1 MTRPLAS
8 AAARPHLDGYRARLE
23 RRRKDSARLSS
34 WDAAI
39 AWGRLLVFG
48 AAVALGWL
56 VFKAGR
62 VEGGWL
68 AVPAGAFLGLVVL
81 HDRVIKARDRADR
94 IAKLYDDGIARI
106 EDRWPPTDGRSLRFL
121 DESHLYAADLDLFG
135 AGSLFERLSVA
146 RTAMGEE
153 TLAAWLKGPAAV
165 EVVRRR
171 QEAVRDLGPRLD
183 LREDMGVLGMDI
195 RAEVNQTSLAS
206 WAAAPAAP
214 LPRGIPFGLAGAR
227 VQAALLGAA
236 VTASLLAWLTGR
248 ASGLLFVGAML
259 LAVGF
264 VLRLKAIVDPVLVNV
279 ARRTGELR
287 LLALLLG
294 RLEHEPFE
302 TPLLA
307 ALRASLNATADGRG
321 RGQPASRRIAR
332 LARLV
337 GLLEARRNQMV
348 GILVAPLLWSTQ
360 LGLAVEGWRRAF
372 GPAVGGWLAMVG
384 EIEALV
390 SLGTYAYEHPEL
402 PFPTL
407 AGQDDDAGAPRFD
420 GEALAHPLLPA
431 GARIPND
438 VVLGSDGV
446 GPRPRLLLVSGSNM
460 SGKST
465 LLRTVGA
472 NAVLALAGGPV
483 CARRLTL
490 SRLALGATLR
500 IHDSLQ
506 QGRSR
511 FYAEITRLR
520 EIVDLSAGPV
530 PVLFLVDEMLSG
542 TNSHDRRIGAEAV
555 LRALISRRAIG
566 FATTHDLAL
575 AEIAD
580 ALGADAANVHFED
593 EIQDGKI
600 AFDYRMRPGVVRKSN
615 ALALMRAVG
624 LDVGG
629 DS

>member
-1 MTRPLAS
+1 
-8 AAARPHLDGYRARLE
+8 
-23 RRRKDSARLSS
+23 
-34 WDAAI
+34 
-39 AWGRLLVFG
+39 
-48 AAVALGWL
+48 
-56 VFKAGR
+56 
-62 VEGGWL
+62 
-68 AVPAGAFLGLVVL
+68 
-81 HDRVIKARDRADR
+81 
-94 IAKLYDDGIARI
+94 
-106 EDRWPPTDGRSLRFL
+106 
-121 DESHLYAADLDLFG
+121 
-135 AGSLFERLSVA
+135 
-146 RTAMGEE
+146 MGEE
-153 TLAAWLKGPAAV
+153 PLAAWLKGPAAV

-195 RAEVNQTSLAS
+195 RAEVNQASLAS
-206 WAAAPAAP
+206 WASTAAAA

-227 VQAALLGAA
+227 VLAAVVGAS

-248 ASGLLFVGAML
+248 ASGLPFVGATL

-264 VLRLKAIVDPVLVNV
+264 VIRLKAIVDPVLVNV

-287 LLALLLG
+287 LLALLLA
-294 RLEHEPFE
+294 RFEREQFE

-307 ALRASLNATADGRG
+307 ALRASLNATTDRRG
-321 RGQPASRRIAR
+321 HGQPASRRIAR

-337 GLLEARRNQMV
+337 GLVEARRNQMV
-348 GILVAPLLWSTQ
+348 GILVAPLLWTAQ
-360 LGLAVEGWRRAF
+360 LGLAIEGWRRAF
-372 GPAVGGWLAMVG
+372 GSAVGGWLAMVG
-384 EIEALV
+384 EIEALT
-390 SLGTYAYEHPEL
+390 SMATYAYEHPEL
-402 PFPTL
+402 PFPTI
-407 AGQDDDAGAPRFD
+407 ADDDDGAPARFD
-420 GEALAHPLLPA
+420 AEALTHPLLPA
-431 GARIPND
+431 SARIPND
-438 VVLGSDGV
+438 VVLGHDGG

-520 EIVDLSAGPV
+520 EIVDLCNGPV
-530 PVLFLVDEMLSG
+530 PVLFLIDEMLSG
-542 TNSHDRRIGAEAV
+542 TNSHDRRIGAEGV

-580 ALGADAANVHFED
+580 AAAPAAANVHFKD
-593 EIQDGKI
+593 EIRDGKI

-624 LDVGG
+624 LDVGQ

>member
-1 MTRPLAS
+1 MTSPIAS
-8 AAARPHLDGYRARLE
+8 AAARAHLDAYRARLD
-23 RRRKDSARLSS
+23 RRRKEVARLSS
-34 WDAAI
+34 WESAI
-39 AWGRLLVFG
+39 GWGRLLVFG
-48 AAVALGWL
+48 SAVVLGWL
-56 VFKAGR
+56 TFKGR

-68 AVPAGAFLGLVVL
+68 AVPAGAFLVLVVL
-81 HDRVIKARDRADR
+81 HDRVIKARRRAER
-94 IAKLYDDGIARI
+94 IAKLYEDGIARS
-106 EDRWPPTDGRSLRFL
+106 EDRWPTTDGRSQRFA
-121 DESHLYAADLDLFG
+121 DEEHLYATDLDLFG

-153 TLAAWLKGPAAV
+153 TLAAWLKAPAAV

-171 QEAVRDLGPRLD
+171 QEAVRELGPRLD
-183 LREDMGVLGMDI
+183 LREDMAVLGIDI

-206 WAAAPAAP
+206 WAGTAAAP

-227 VQAALLGAA
+227 VLAAVVGAA
-236 VTASLLAWLTGR
+236 VTASLLAWLMGR
-248 ASGLLFVGAML
+248 ASGLLFVGATL

-264 VLRLKAIVDPVLVNV
+264 VIRLKATVDPVLVNI

-287 LLALLLG
+287 LLALLLA
-294 RLEHEPFE
+294 RLEREQFE

-307 ALRASLNATADGRG
+307 ALRASLNATTDGRG

-337 GLLEARRNQMV
+337 GLVEARRNQMV
-348 GILVAPLLWSTQ
+348 GILVAPLLWTAQ
-360 LGLAVEGWRRAF
+360 LGLAIEGWRRAF
-372 GPAVGGWLAMVG
+372 GSAVGDWLAMVG
-384 EIEALV
+384 EIEALT
-390 SLGTYAYEHPEL
+390 SLATYAYEHPDL
-402 PFPTL
+402 PFPTISD
-407 AGQDDDAGAPRFD
+407 DDDAGPRFD
-420 GEALAHPLLPA
+420 GEALTHPLLPA
-431 GARIPND
+431 GACVPND
-438 VVLGSDGV
+438 VVLGSNGS

-472 NAVLALAGGPV
+472 NTVLALAGGPV
-483 CARRLTL
+483 CARRLVL

-520 EIVDLSAGPV
+520 EIVDLCNGPV
-530 PVLFLVDEMLSG
+530 PVLFLIDEMLSG

-555 LRALISRRAIG
+555 LRALISRHAIG

-580 ALGADAANVHFED
+580 AAGPAAANVHFED
-593 EIQDGKI
+593 EIRDGKI

-624 LDVGG
+624 LDVGE

>member
-1 MTRPLAS
+1 MTSPIDAAS
-8 AAARPHLDGYRARLE
+8 ARPHLDAYRARLD
-23 RRRKDSARLSS
+23 RRRKETARLSS
-34 WDAAI
+34 WDSAI
-39 AWGRLLVFG
+39 AWGRLLVVG
-48 AAVALGWL
+48 AAVVLGWL

-62 VEGGWL
+62 VDGGWL
-68 AVPAGAFLGLVVL
+68 ALPGGAFLVLVVL
-81 HDRVIKARDRADR
+81 HDRVIKAGERARR
-94 IAKLYDDGIARI
+94 IARLYDDGIGRI
-106 EDRWPPTDGRSLRFL
+106 EDRWPETDGRSQRFL
-121 DESHLYAADLDLFG
+121 DEGHLYAADLDLFG
-135 AGSLFERLSVA
+135 AGSLFARLSVA
-146 RTAMGEE
+146 RTALGEE

-165 EVVRRR
+165 EMVRRR
-171 QEAVRDLGPRLD
+171 QEAVRDLGGRLD
-183 LREDMGVLGMDI
+183 LREDLGVLGMDVQ
-195 RAEVNQTSLAS
+195 ADVNPASLAA

-227 VQAALLGAA
+227 VQAALLGVT

-248 ASGLLFVGAML
+248 ATGLLFVGAML

-264 VLRLKAIVDPVLVNV
+264 VIRLKAIVGPVLVNV

-294 RLEHEPFE
+294 RLEREQFE
-302 TPLLA
+302 TPLLS
-307 ALRASLNATADGRG
+307 ALRASLNATSDGRG

-337 GLLEARRNQMV
+337 SLLEARRNQMF

-390 SLGTYAYEHPEL
+390 SLATYAYEHPEL
-402 PFPTL
+402 PFPTI
-407 AGQDDDAGAPRFD
+407 ADDDGGAPRFD
-420 GEALAHPLLPA
+420 GEGLTHPLLPA
-431 GARIPND
+431 SARVPND
-438 VVLGSDGV
+438 VALGHDGG
-446 GPRPRLLLVSGSNM
+446 GPRPSLLLVSGSNM

-490 SRLALGATLR
+490 SRLAIGATLR

-506 QGRSR
+506 EGRSR

-520 EIVDLSAGPV
+520 EIVDLCNGPV
-530 PVLFLVDEMLSG
+530 PVLFLIDEMLSG

-580 ALGADAANVHFED
+580 AAGPAAANVHFED
-593 EIQDGKI
+593 EIRDGKI

-624 LDVGG
+624 LDVGQ

>member
-1 MTRPLAS
+1 M
-8 AAARPHLDGYRARLE
+8 RPHLDAYRARLD
-23 RRRKDSARLSS
+23 RRRKEAARLSS
-34 WDAAI
+34 WESAI
-39 AWGRLLVFG
+39 GWGRLLVFG

-68 AVPAGAFLGLVVL
+68 AVPAAAFLAMVVL
-81 HDRVIKARDRADR
+81 HDRVIKARQRAER
-94 IAKLYDDGIARI
+94 IAKLYDDGIARS
-106 EDRWPPTDGRSLRFL
+106 EDRWPETDGRSQRFL
-121 DESHLYAADLDLFG
+121 DDGHLYAADLDLFG

-146 RTAMGEE
+146 RTAMGED
-153 TLAAWLKGPAAV
+153 TLAAWLKGAAAV
-165 EVVRRR
+165 EVARRR

-195 RAEVNQTSLAS
+195 RAEVNQASLAS
-206 WAAAPAAP
+206 WAGAPAAP
-214 LPRGIPFGLAGAR
+214 LSRGIPFGLAGAR
-227 VQAALLGAA
+227 VLAAFLGAA

-248 ASGLLFVGAML
+248 ASGLLFVGATL

-264 VLRLKAIVDPVLVNV
+264 VIRLKAIVDPVLVNV

-294 RLEHEPFE
+294 RLEREQFE

-307 ALRASLNATADGRG
+307 ALRASLNATTDGRG
-321 RGQPASRRIAR
+321 RGEPASRRIAR

-337 GLLEARRNQMV
+337 GLVEARRNQMV
-348 GILVAPLLWSTQ
+348 GILVAPLLWTTQ
-360 LGLAVEGWRRAF
+360 LGLAIEGWRRAF
-372 GPAVGGWLAMVG
+372 GSAVGGWLAMVG
-384 EIEALV
+384 EIEALT
-390 SLGTYAYEHPEL
+390 SLATYAYEHPEL
-402 PFPTL
+402 PFPTIS
-407 AGQDDDAGAPRFD
+407 DDDGGAPRFD
-420 GEALAHPLLPA
+420 GEALTHPLLPA
-431 GARIPND
+431 GACIPND
-438 VVLGSDGV
+438 VVLGSDGS

-465 LLRTVGA
+465 LLRTVGV

-520 EIVDLSAGPV
+520 EIVDLCNGPV
-530 PVLFLVDEMLSG
+530 PVLFLIDEMLSG

-580 ALGADAANVHFED
+580 AAGPAAANVHFED
-593 EIQDGKI
+593 EIRDGKI

-624 LDVGG
+624 LDVGV

>member
-1 MTRPLAS
+1 MTSPIAP
-8 AAARPHLDGYRARLE
+8 AAARPHLDAYRARFA
-23 RRRKDSARLSS
+23 RRRKEVARLSS
-34 WDAAI
+34 WESAI
-39 AWGRLLVFG
+39 GWGRLLVFA
-48 AAVALGWL
+48 AAVVLGWM

-68 AVPAGAFLGLVVL
+68 AVLAGAFLALVVM
-81 HDRVIKARDRADR
+81 HDRLIKARRRAER
-94 IAKLYDDGIARI
+94 IAKLYDDGIARS
-106 EDRWPPTDGRSLRFL
+106 EDRWPETDGRSQRFA
-121 DESHLYAADLDLFG
+121 DEGHLYATDLDLFG

-195 RAEVNQTSLAS
+195 RAEVNQASLAS
-206 WAAAPAAP
+206 WAEAPDAP
-214 LPRGIPFGLAGAR
+214 LARGIPFGLAGAR
-227 VQAALLGAA
+227 VLAAVFGAA

-248 ASGLLFVGAML
+248 ASGLPFVGATL

-264 VLRLKAIVDPVLVNV
+264 VIRLKAIVDPVLVNV

-287 LLALLLG
+287 LLALLLA
-294 RLEHEPFE
+294 RLEREQFE

-307 ALRASLNATADGRG
+307 ALRASLNATTDQRG

-337 GLLEARRNQMV
+337 GLVEARRNQMV
-348 GILVAPLLWSTQ
+348 GILVAPLLWTTQ

-372 GPAVGGWLAMVG
+372 GSAVAGWLAMVG
-384 EIEALV
+384 ETEALT
-390 SLGTYAYEHPEL
+390 SLATYAYEHPAL
-402 PFPTL
+402 PFPTISDGDE
-407 AGQDDDAGAPRFD
+407 AGPRFD
-420 GEALAHPLLPA
+420 GEALTHPLLPA
-431 GARIPND
+431 GACVPND
-438 VVLGSDGV
+438 VVLGSDGS
-446 GPRPRLLLVSGSNM
+446 GPRPHLLLVSGSNM

-483 CARRLTL
+483 CARRLAL

-520 EIVDLSAGPV
+520 EIVDLCNGPV
-530 PVLFLVDEMLSG
+530 PVLFLIDEMLSG

-580 ALGADAANVHFED
+580 AAGPAAANVHFED
-593 EIQDGKI
+593 EIRDGKI

-624 LDVGG
+624 LDVGQ

>member
-1 MTRPLAS
+1 MISPLPS
-8 AAARPHLDGYRARLE
+8 AAVMPHLHAYGARLE
-23 RRRKDSARLSS
+23 RRRQEAARLSS

-39 AWGRLLVFG
+39 GWGRLLVFG
-48 AAVALGWL
+48 AAAALGWL
-56 VFKAGR
+56 VFKGR

-68 AVPAGAFLGLVVL
+68 AAPAGAFLALVVL
-81 HDRVIKARDRADR
+81 HDRVIKARERADR

-106 EDRWPPTDGRSLRFL
+106 EDRWPTTDGRSSRFS
-121 DESHLYAADLDLFG
+121 DEGHLYAADLDLFG

-183 LREDMGVLGMDI
+183 LREDMSVLGMDI

-214 LPRGIPFGLAGAR
+214 LPRGIPLGLAGAR

-236 VTASLLAWLTGR
+236 VTASLLSWLTGR
-248 ASGLLFVGAML
+248 TNGLLFVGALL

-264 VLRLKAIVDPVLVNV
+264 VIRLKTIVDPVLLNV

-294 RLEHEPFE
+294 RLEREPFE

-360 LGLAVEGWRRAF
+360 LGLAVESWRRAF
-372 GPAVGGWLAMVG
+372 GPAVGDWLAMVG

-402 PFPTL
+402 PFPTI
-407 AGQDDDAGAPRFD
+407 AGDDQAPRFD

-431 GARIPND
+431 GARIAND
-438 VVLGSDGV
+438 VVLGSDGG

-465 LLRTVGA
+465 MLRTVGA

-520 EIVDLSAGPV
+520 EISDLCAGAV
-530 PVLFLVDEMLSG
+530 PVLFLIDEMLSG

-555 LRALISRRAIG
+555 LRALVDRRAIG

-580 ALGADAANVHFED
+580 ALGPTAANVHFED
-593 EIQDGKI
+593 EIRDGKI